1 MYIHF
6 YRYFFNLEDTR
17 CLNFQTEFLT
27 KVFSDSCSLGVFF
40 WFFLY
45 ICRYLFISHHN
56 VFRNFR
62 WNRRPFSSYCCG
74 NVVEFSHVPTLIPRF
89 VQCVTGL
96 LFRLLLACSL
106 VVPLVT
112 GLFRLFRVLATS
124 AKYSKQIQ
132 SSETPIC
139 NKM

>member
-1 MYIHF
+1 MCTFIF
-6 YRYFFNLEDTR
+6 YKYFLNLEDTR

-27 KVFSDSCSLGVFF
+27 KGFQRFLLSWCLFLVFF
-40 WFFLY
+40 Y

-62 WNRRPFSSYCCG
+62 WNGRPFSSYCCG

-96 LFRLLLACSL
+96 FRLLLACSL

-112 GLFRLFRVLATS
+112 GLFLGCSACYWPVRCLFRLLLACS
-124 AKYSKQIQ
+124 ACSVF
-132 SSETPIC
+132 
-139 NKM
+139 